1 MTQTTVVAIQ
11 QSIDL
16 ATIAARAAEEKLATT
31 ITGLDVSGQMPLTD
45 IFLIV
50 SADNERQ
57 VQSIVEAVEEA
68 LREQAGTKPPRREG
82 NGPGR
87 WVLLDYGDIVVH
99 AQHDDEKDFYD
110 LERLWRDCP
119 HLDLGVS
126 GTQQGEAER

>member
-1 MTQTTVVAIQ
+1 MAATHEA
-11 QSIDL
+11 IDL
-16 ATIAARAAEEKLATT
+16 AKIAAEAAQDKHAST

-57 VQSIVEAVEEA
+57 VQAIVEAVEEA
-68 LREQAGTKPPRREG
+68 LRERADTKPIRREG

-87 WVLLDYGDIVVH
+87 WVLLDFGDIVVH
-99 AQHDDEKDFYD
+99 AQHEEEKDFYD

-119 HLDLGVS
+119 HLDLGVVGS
-126 GTQQGEAER
+126 EQTEGPA

>member
-1 MTQTTVVAIQ
+1 MVATQQA
-11 QSIDL
+11 IDL
-16 ATIAARAAEEKLATT
+16 ATIAARAAAEKLATT

-57 VQSIVEAVEEA
+57 VQAVSEAVEES
-68 LREQAGTKPPRREG
+68 LREEAGVKPLRREG
-82 NGPGR
+82 HGPGR
-87 WVLLDYGDIVVH
+87 WVLLDFGDIIVH

-119 HLDLGVS
+119 HLDLGVIGS
-126 GTQQGEAER
+126 QQTDGGQ

>member
-1 MTQTTVVAIQ
+1 MVATQQA
-11 QSIDL
+11 IDL
-16 ATIAARAAEEKLATT
+16 ATIAARAAADKLATT

-57 VQSIVEAVEEA
+57 VQAIVDAVEEA
-68 LREQAGTKPPRREG
+68 MREQADTKPLRREG

-87 WVLLDYGDIVVH
+87 WVLIDFGDVVVH
-99 AQHDDEKDFYD
+99 AQHDEERDFYD

-119 HLDLGVS
+119 HLDLGVVGS
-126 GTQQGEAER
+126 QQTTGEQ

>member
-1 MTQTTVVAIQ
+1 MVSIQ
-11 QSIDL
+11 KSIDL

-57 VQSIVEAVEEA
+57 VQAIVDGVEEA
-68 LREQAGTKPPRREG
+68 LREQAGVKPLRREG

-87 WVLLDYGDIVVH
+87 WVLLDFGDIVVH
-99 AQHDDEKDFYD
+99 AQHDEEKDFYD

-119 HLDLGVS
+119 HLDLGVT
-126 GTQQGEAER
+126 GTQQAESGQ

>member
-1 MTQTTVVAIQ
+1 VTQHVAATQ
-11 QSIDL
+11 QAIDL
-16 ATIAARAAEEKLATT
+16 ATIAARAAADKLATT

-57 VQSIVEAVEEA
+57 VQAIVDAVEEA
-68 LREQAGTKPPRREG
+68 MREQADTKPLRREG

-87 WVLLDYGDIVVH
+87 WVLIDFGDVVVH
-99 AQHDDEKDFYD
+99 AQHDEERDFYD

-119 HLDLGVS
+119 HLDLGVVGS
-126 GTQQGEAER
+126 QQSDER

>member
-1 MTQTTVVAIQ
+1 MTQHVAATQ
-11 QSIDL
+11 QAIDL
-16 ATIAARAAEEKLATT
+16 ATIAARAAADKLATT

-57 VQSIVEAVEEA
+57 VQAIVDAVEEA
-68 LREQAGTKPPRREG
+68 MREQADTKPLRREG

-87 WVLLDYGDIVVH
+87 WVLIDFGDVVVH
-99 AQHDDEKDFYD
+99 AQHDEERDFYD

-119 HLDLGVS
+119 HLDLGVVGS
-126 GTQQGEAER
+126 QQTTGEQ